1 MSLLKR
7 SSILSHQCFYL
18 FEECVF
24 PPNAAFITVVG
35 ADRLR
40 ELPCLSLC
48 WGKKKL
54 LYSHRFCRV
63 IYLRFY
69 RRVMEW
75 YVRKIAKNR
84 AGESLFFK
92 STVAIDTEWRIIHHF
107 TSFCR
112 WNLLERLKCKPNL
125 KESIFLWTRNISSQ
139 FDGCYTKAA
148 TIIRVVNC
156 FVYTSAHTTQITS
169 LMYWLIETSRLH
181 SSGNT

>member
-1 MSLLKR
+1 MRWVQLHVPFQQLPFLLSKVIKCQHLSQKFSCWISLSYALTLNPLLTMSLLKR
-7 SSILSHQCFYL
+7 SSILSHKCFYL

-75 YVRKIAKNR
+75 YVRKIAKNNLSPEVTFR
-84 AGESLFFK
+84 KIERVKVYSSKALLLLTLNDES
-92 STVAIDTEWRIIHHF
+92 F
-107 TSFCR
+107 T
-112 WNLLERLKCKPNL
+112 
-125 KESIFLWTRNISSQ
+125 IS
-139 FDGCYTKAA
+139 
-148 TIIRVVNC
+148 
-156 FVYTSAHTTQITS
+156 
-169 LMYWLIETSRLH
+169 LH
-181 SSGNT
+181 SVDGIYSSG